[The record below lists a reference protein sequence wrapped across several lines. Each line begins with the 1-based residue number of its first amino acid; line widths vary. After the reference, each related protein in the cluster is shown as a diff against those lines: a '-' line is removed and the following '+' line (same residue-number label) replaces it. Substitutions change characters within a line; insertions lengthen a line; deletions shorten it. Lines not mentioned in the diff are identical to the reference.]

1 MLETPWFSRNSS
13 RSASMSGIR
22 KWNGKVGDREMRE
35 CVLGKEIYRGPV
47 LVPAVDNDSEGRR
60 R

>member
-1 MLETPWFSRNSS
+1 
-13 RSASMSGIR
+13 MSGIR